1 MRAVVLGATG
11 YAGQVLLSLLAEHS
25 QIDEVIAVSSSRA
38 GEAIAPALP
47 RLPGAAAEGRF
58 ASLEEAA
65 AQKAD
70 VVFSC
75 LPHLKSAPLLEPF
88 FGRAVVIDL
97 SADFRIP
104 DPTRFNAGY
113 GQAPPR
119 EDLLPQAVYGLS
131 EAFREQIRTADIIA
145 NPGCYPTSILLPLLP
160 LVERGMIGGRIV
172 ANAMS
177 GVTGAGKKVQEAYL
191 FAEVDESLR
200 AYAPGKTHRHWYE
213 MAHYLDAADIDLF
226 FMPHLVPMR
235 RGIAAT
241 IVGSRKD
248 CAGDADLVT
257 AYREAYRDAP
267 FVRLR
272 QDAIPATGDVRGSN
286 RCDIAWRVE
295 EDTIMLFSGIDNLM
309 KGAAGQAL
317 QNMNIRFGLPEEE
330 GLSGGAVI

>member
-11 YAGQVLLSLLAEHS
+11 YTGQLLLSLLAEHPE
-25 QIDEVIAVSSSRA
+25 IDRVIAVSSSRA

-47 RLPGAAAEGRF
+47 RLSPAATEGRF
-58 ASLEEAA
+58 ASIEEAA
-65 AQKAD
+65 GQEVD

-75 LPHLKSAPLLEPF
+75 LPHLKSAALLAPF

-104 DPTRFNAGY
+104 DPARFNAGY

-131 EAFREQIRTADIIA
+131 ERFREQIRTADIIA

-160 LVERGMIGGRIV
+160 LVERGVIGGRIV

-177 GVTGAGKKVQEAYL
+177 GVTGAGKKVQEAFL
-191 FAEVDESLR
+191 FTEVDESLR
-200 AYAPGKTHRHWYE
+200 AYAPGRTHRHWYE
-213 MAHYLDAADIDLF
+213 MDHYLDAADIDLF

-241 IVGSRKD
+241 IVGTRKD
-248 CAGDADLVT
+248 CAGDADIAT
-257 AYREAYRDAP
+257 TYRDAYGDAP
-267 FVRLR
+267 FVRIR

-286 RCDIAWRVE
+286 RCDISWRVE
-295 EDTIMLFSGIDNLM
+295 EDAIMLFSGIDNLM

-317 QNMNIRFGLPEEE
+317 QNMNIRFGFPEEA
-330 GLSGGAVI
+330 GLSAGAFI